1 MTVVRQKV
9 QQSSSYKR
17 SHSIPGKE
25 ANSSSSKN
33 MFENEHNN
41 TTSIPQ
47 SIGGHYGV
55 HGTPQWMAPEVMEG
69 SSYNGKVDVYS
80 YGIVLCEIFSRVLPF
95 SDRYR
100 AFEFIEAV
108 LEQGATPTIPR
119 WCYAATVVDAATVDT
134 ATSSSSNGE
143 QKERSTPPGHHNR
156 NKTGSQAIPDN
167 WLSFDW
173 TSSMEDEDED
183 DAHRLELPNA
193 IQSLRRGTLRKVI
206 IQCLNRNPKERPS
219 FDLLVTALRNVLMPT
234 SVVSSSVQS
243 SSPQD
248 EEPEEPEEPEEEQ
261 EDWGMGARIFLEFD
275 LPRIIES

>member
-1 MTVVRQKV
+1 M
-9 QQSSSYKR
+9 
-17 SHSIPGKE
+17 
-25 ANSSSSKN
+25 
-33 MFENEHNN
+33 
-41 TTSIPQ
+41 
-47 SIGGHYGV
+47 

-119 WCYAATVVDAATVDT
+119 WCYAATVIDTATVDAATVDTATVDT
-134 ATSSSSNGE
+134 ATSSSSSSSNGE
-143 QKERSTPPGHHNR
+143 HKQRSTPPDHHNR
-156 NKTGSQAIPDN
+156 NKIGSQAIPDN
-167 WLSFDW
+167 RLSFGW
-173 TSSMEDEDED
+173 TSSIIMEDEDENED
-183 DAHRLELPNA
+183 DGYAHRLELPNA

-234 SVVSSSVQS
+234 TTTTSAVGSSVQS
-243 SSPQD
+243 SSPRD
-248 EEPEEPEEPEEEQ
+248 EEPEELEEPEEEQEEEQ
-261 EDWGMGARIFLEFD
+261 EDWGMGARVFLEFD